1 MPVTEQLESPAMDSR
16 PHSLPPREPSVGLTP
31 LRPVISSESGAVS
44 LFPFMSILAS
54 LIGILT
60 LLIGLSMAVNQKK
73 EGMTEEDVKRAQEAK
88 SLAFLLKQKKDELDK
103 SKPEPTKNNL
113 DALELEK
120 LKLLLL
126 ELEKQKNELDKV
138 KISPEDE
145 LKVKIQLYTE
155 EKIAIE
161 KGHPPMQK
169 KIDELKAKVAALKEK
184 PVPKESVRVKPPKI
198 GAKAPRNI
206 FFIECNSAG
215 IVLRGTNDETKNIPF
230 ESIKSGSSVEFH
242 DFCINAKQSSGE
254 DYIILFLVR
263 KGGLLSYQYATALAE
278 LDFKV
283 KVAKLPIPNDGK
295 IDLSG
300 FRLKKL

>member
-1 MPVTEQLESPAMDSR
+1 
-16 PHSLPPREPSVGLTP
+16 
-31 LRPVISSESGAVS
+31 
-44 LFPFMSILAS
+44 MSILAS

-103 SKPEPTKNNL
+103 SKPEPKKENL

-198 GAKAPRNI
+198 GAKAPRNL
-206 FFIECNSAG
+206 FFVECNSTG
-215 IVLRGTNDETKNIPF
+215 IVLRGMGDETKAIPF
-230 ESIKSGSSVEFH
+230 ESIKAGTSVEFH
-242 DFCINAKQSSGE
+242 DYCINAKQSSGE
-254 DYIILFLVR
+254 DYVILFLVR

-300 FRLKKL
+300 FKLKKL

>member
-1 MPVTEQLESPAMDSR
+1 MPVTEQLESRSARNPVAENGTFFAKPAHAMK
-16 PHSLPPREPSVGLTP
+16 P
-31 LRPVISSESGAVS
+31 LIATRRGAVS

-54 LIGILT
+54 LIGILS
-60 LLIGLSMAVNQKK
+60 LLIGLSMAANQKK
-73 EGMTEEDVKRAQEAK
+73 EGMTEEEVKRAQERK

-103 SKPEPTKNNL
+103 IKPEPTKNNL

-138 KISPEDE
+138 KLSPEDE
-145 LKVKIQLYTE
+145 LKMKIQLYSE

-169 KIDELKAKVAALKEK
+169 KIEELKAKVAALKEK
-184 PVPKESVRVKPPKI
+184 PVPKESVKIKPPKI
-198 GAKAPRNI
+198 GVKAPRNL
-206 FFIECNSAG
+206 FFVECNSAG
-215 IVLRGTNDETKNIPF
+215 IVLRGTGDETKNIPF

-242 DFCINAKQSSGE
+242 DYCINAKQSSGE
-254 DYIILFLVR
+254 DYVILVRVR
-263 KGGLLSYQYATALAE
+263 KGGVLAYNYANALAE

-283 KVAKLPIPNDGK
+283 KTSKLPIPNDGK

>member
-1 MPVTEQLESPAMDSR
+1 MK
-16 PHSLPPREPSVGLTP
+16 P
-31 LRPVISSESGAVS
+31 LIATRRGAVS

-88 SLAFLLKQKKDELDK
+88 SLAFLLKQKKSELDK
-103 SKPEPTKNNL
+103 SKPIPTKNNL

-120 LKLLLL
+120 LKLMLLAL
-126 ELEKQKNELDKV
+126 EQQKNELDKV
-138 KISPEDE
+138 KVSPEDE
-145 LKVKIQLYTE
+145 LKAKIQLYSE

-161 KGHPPMQK
+161 KGHPPMEK
-169 KIDELKAKVAALKEK
+169 KIEELKAKVAALKEK
-184 PVPKESVRVKPPKI
+184 PVPKESVKIKPPKI
-198 GAKAPRNI
+198 GVKAPRNL
-206 FFIECNSAG
+206 FFVECNSTG
-215 IVLRGTNDETKNIPF
+215 IVLRGTADETKAIPL
-230 ESIKSGSSVEFH
+230 ESIKAGTSVEFH
-242 DFCINAKQSSGE
+242 DYCVNAKQSSGE
-254 DYIILFLVR
+254 DYVILFLVR
-263 KGGLLSYQYATALAE
+263 KGGVLSYNYANALAE

-283 KVAKLPIPNDGK
+283 KTSKLPVPNDGK

>member
-184 PVPKESVRVKPPKI
+184 PVPKESVKVKPPKI
-198 GAKAPRNI
+198 GAKAPRNL

-254 DYIILFLVR
+254 DYVILFLVR

>member
-1 MPVTEQLESPAMDSR
+1 MK
-16 PHSLPPREPSVGLTP
+16 P
-31 LRPVISSESGAVS
+31 LIATRRGAVS

-88 SLAFLLKQKKDELDK
+88 SLAFLLKQKKSELDK
-103 SKPEPTKNNL
+103 SKPIPTKNNL

-120 LKLLLL
+120 LKLMLLAL
-126 ELEKQKNELDKV
+126 EQQKNELDKV

-145 LKVKIQLYTE
+145 LKAKIQLYSE

-161 KGHPPMQK
+161 KGHPPMEK
-169 KIDELKAKVAALKEK
+169 KIEELKAKVAALKEK
-184 PVPKESVRVKPPKI
+184 PVPKESVKIKPPKI
-198 GAKAPRNI
+198 GVKAPRNL
-206 FFIECNSAG
+206 FFVECNSTG
-215 IVLRGTNDETKNIPF
+215 IVLRGTADETKAIPF
-230 ESIKSGSSVEFH
+230 ESIKAGTSVEFH
-242 DFCINAKQSSGE
+242 DYCVNAKQSSGE
-254 DYIILFLVR
+254 DYVILFLVR
-263 KGGLLSYQYATALAE
+263 KGGVLSYNYANALAE

-283 KVAKLPIPNDGK
+283 KTSKLPVPNDGK

>member
-1 MPVTEQLESPAMDSR
+1 
-16 PHSLPPREPSVGLTP
+16 
-31 LRPVISSESGAVS
+31 
-44 LFPFMSILAS
+44 
-54 LIGILT
+54 
-60 LLIGLSMAVNQKK
+60 
-73 EGMTEEDVKRAQEAK
+73 
-88 SLAFLLKQKKDELDK
+88 
-103 SKPEPTKNNL
+103 
-113 DALELEK
+113 
-120 LKLLLL
+120 
-126 ELEKQKNELDKV
+126 V

-254 DYIILFLVR
+254 DYVILFLVR

>member
-1 MPVTEQLESPAMDSR
+1 
-16 PHSLPPREPSVGLTP
+16 
-31 LRPVISSESGAVS
+31 
-44 LFPFMSILAS
+44 MSILAS

-88 SLAFLLKQKKDELDK
+88 SLAFLLKQKKAELDK

-120 LKLLLL
+120 LKLMLLAL
-126 ELEKQKNELDKV
+126 EQQKNELDKV
-138 KISPEDE
+138 KISPENE
-145 LKVKIQLYTE
+145 LKTKIQLYSE

-184 PVPKESVRVKPPKI
+184 PVPKESVRVQPPKI
-198 GAKAPRNI
+198 GVKAPRNL
-206 FFIECNSAG
+206 FFVECNSTG
-215 IVLRGTNDETKNIPF
+215 IVLRGTGDETKAIPF
-230 ESIKSGSSVEFH
+230 ESIKAGTSVEFH
-242 DFCINAKQSSGE
+242 DYCINAKQSSGE
-254 DYIILFLVR
+254 DYVILFLVR
-263 KGGLLSYQYATALAE
+263 KGGVLSYQYANALAE

-283 KVAKLPIPNDGK
+283 KTSKLPIPNDGK

>member
-1 MPVTEQLESPAMDSR
+1 MK
-16 PHSLPPREPSVGLTP
+16 P
-31 LRPVISSESGAVS
+31 LIATRRGAVS

-88 SLAFLLKQKKDELDK
+88 SLAFLLKQKKSELDK
-103 SKPEPTKNNL
+103 SKPIPTKNNL

-138 KISPEDE
+138 KVSPEDE
-145 LKVKIQLYTE
+145 LKAKIQLYSE

-161 KGHPPMQK
+161 KGHPPMEK
-169 KIDELKAKVAALKEK
+169 KIEELKAKVAALKEK
-184 PVPKESVRVKPPKI
+184 PVPKESVKIKPPKI
-198 GAKAPRNI
+198 GVKAPRNL
-206 FFIECNSAG
+206 FFVECNSTG
-215 IVLRGTNDETKNIPF
+215 IVLRGTADETKAIPF
-230 ESIKSGSSVEFH
+230 ESIKAGTSVEFH
-242 DFCINAKQSSGE
+242 DYCVNAKQSSGE
-254 DYIILFLVR
+254 DYVILFLVR
-263 KGGLLSYQYATALAE
+263 KGGVLSYNYANALAE

-283 KVAKLPIPNDGK
+283 KTSKLPVPNDGK

>member
-1 MPVTEQLESPAMDSR
+1 MK
-16 PHSLPPREPSVGLTP
+16 P
-31 LRPVISSESGAVS
+31 LIATRRGAVS

-54 LIGILT
+54 LIGILS
-60 LLIGLSMAVNQKK
+60 LLIGLSMAANQKK
-73 EGMTEEDVKRAQEAK
+73 EGMTEEEVKRAQERK

-103 SKPEPTKNNL
+103 IKPEPTKNNL

-138 KISPEDE
+138 KLSPEDE
-145 LKVKIQLYTE
+145 LKAKIQLYSE

-169 KIDELKAKVAALKEK
+169 KIEELKAKVAALKEK
-184 PVPKESVRVKPPKI
+184 PVPKESVKIKPPKI
-198 GAKAPRNI
+198 GVKAPRNL
-206 FFIECNSAG
+206 FFVECNSAG
-215 IVLRGTNDETKNIPF
+215 IVLRGTGDETKNIPF

-242 DFCINAKQSSGE
+242 DYCINAKQSSGE
-254 DYIILFLVR
+254 DYVILFLVR
-263 KGGLLSYQYATALAE
+263 KGGVLAYNYANALAE

-283 KVAKLPIPNDGK
+283 KTSKLPIPNDGK

>member
-1 MPVTEQLESPAMDSR
+1 MPVTEQLESRSARNPVAENGTFFANPAPAMK
-16 PHSLPPREPSVGLTP
+16 P
-31 LRPVISSESGAVS
+31 LIATRRGAVS

-73 EGMTEEDVKRAQEAK
+73 EGMTEEDVNRAKEAK
-88 SLAFLLKQKKDELDK
+88 SLAFLLKKKKAELDK

-254 DYIILFLVR
+254 DYVILFLVR

>member
-1 MPVTEQLESPAMDSR
+1 MK
-16 PHSLPPREPSVGLTP
+16 P
-31 LRPVISSESGAVS
+31 LIATRRGAVS

-88 SLAFLLKQKKDELDK
+88 SLAFLLKQKKAELDK
-103 SKPEPTKNNL
+103 SKPIPTKNNL

-138 KISPEDE
+138 KFSPEDE
-145 LKVKIQLYTE
+145 LKAKIQLYSE

-161 KGHPPMQK
+161 KGHPPMEK
-169 KIDELKAKVAALKEK
+169 KIEELKAKVAALKEK
-184 PVPKESVRVKPPKI
+184 PVPKESVKIKPPKI
-198 GAKAPRNI
+198 GTKAPRNL
-206 FFIECNSAG
+206 FFVECNSTG
-215 IVLRGTNDETKNIPF
+215 IVLRGTADETKAIPF
-230 ESIKSGSSVEFH
+230 ESIKAGTSVEFH
-242 DFCINAKQSSGE
+242 DYCVNAKQSSGE
-254 DYIILFLVR
+254 DYVILFLVR
-263 KGGLLSYQYATALAE
+263 KGGVLSYNYANALAE

-283 KVAKLPIPNDGK
+283 KTSKLPVPNDGK

>member
-1 MPVTEQLESPAMDSR
+1 MK
-16 PHSLPPREPSVGLTP
+16 P
-31 LRPVISSESGAVS
+31 LIATRRGAVS

-54 LIGILT
+54 LIGILS
-60 LLIGLSMAVNQKK
+60 LLIGLSMAANQKK
-73 EGMTEEDVKRAQEAK
+73 EGMTEEEGKRAQERK

-103 SKPEPTKNNL
+103 IKPEPTKNNL

-138 KISPEDE
+138 KLSPEDE
-145 LKVKIQLYTE
+145 LKAKIQLYSE

-169 KIDELKAKVAALKEK
+169 KIEELKAKVAALKEK
-184 PVPKESVRVKPPKI
+184 PVPKESVKIKPPKI
-198 GAKAPRNI
+198 GVKAPRNL
-206 FFIECNSAG
+206 FFVECNSAG
-215 IVLRGTNDETKNIPF
+215 IVLRGTGDETKNIPF

-242 DFCINAKQSSGE
+242 DYCINAKQSSGE
-254 DYIILFLVR
+254 DYVILFLVR
-263 KGGLLSYQYATALAE
+263 KGGVLAYNYANALAE

-283 KVAKLPIPNDGK
+283 KTSKLPIPNDGK

>member
-1 MPVTEQLESPAMDSR
+1 
-16 PHSLPPREPSVGLTP
+16 
-31 LRPVISSESGAVS
+31 
-44 LFPFMSILAS
+44 MSILAS

-254 DYIILFLVR
+254 DYVILFLVR

>member
-1 MPVTEQLESPAMDSR
+1 MPVTEQLESRSARNPVAENGTFFANPAHAMK
-16 PHSLPPREPSVGLTP
+16 P
-31 LRPVISSESGAVS
+31 LIATRRGAVS

-54 LIGILT
+54 LIGILS

-184 PVPKESVRVKPPKI
+184 PVPKESVKVKPPKI

-206 FFIECNSAG
+206 FFIECNSTG

>member
-1 MPVTEQLESPAMDSR
+1 MK
-16 PHSLPPREPSVGLTP
+16 P
-31 LRPVISSESGAVS
+31 LIATRRGAVS

-88 SLAFLLKQKKDELDK
+88 SLAFLLKQKKSELDK
-103 SKPEPTKNNL
+103 SKPIPTKNNL

-138 KISPEDE
+138 KFSPEDE
-145 LKVKIQLYTE
+145 LKAKIQLYSE

-161 KGHPPMQK
+161 KGHPPMEK
-169 KIDELKAKVAALKEK
+169 KIEELKAKVAALKEK
-184 PVPKESVRVKPPKI
+184 PVPKESVKIKPPKI
-198 GAKAPRNI
+198 GTKAPRNL
-206 FFIECNSAG
+206 FFVECNSTG
-215 IVLRGTNDETKNIPF
+215 IVLRGTADETKAIPF
-230 ESIKSGSSVEFH
+230 ESIKAGTSVEFH
-242 DFCINAKQSSGE
+242 DFCVNAKQSSGE
-254 DYIILFLVR
+254 DYVILFLVR
-263 KGGLLSYQYATALAE
+263 KGGVLSYNYANALAE

-283 KVAKLPIPNDGK
+283 KTSKLPVPNDGK

>member
-1 MPVTEQLESPAMDSR
+1 MK
-16 PHSLPPREPSVGLTP
+16 P
-31 LRPVISSESGAVS
+31 LIATRRGAVS

-54 LIGILT
+54 LIGILS
-60 LLIGLSMAVNQKK
+60 LLIGLSMAANQKK
-73 EGMTEEDVKRAQEAK
+73 EGMTEEEVKRAQERK

-103 SKPEPTKNNL
+103 IKPEPTKNNL

-126 ELEKQKNELDKV
+126 ELEKQKIELDKV
-138 KISPEDE
+138 KLSPEDE
-145 LKVKIQLYTE
+145 LKAKIQLYSE

-169 KIDELKAKVAALKEK
+169 KIEELKAKVAALKEK
-184 PVPKESVRVKPPKI
+184 PVPKESVKIKPPKI
-198 GAKAPRNI
+198 GVKAPRNL
-206 FFIECNSAG
+206 FFVECNSAG
-215 IVLRGTNDETKNIPF
+215 IVLRGTGDETKNIPF

-242 DFCINAKQSSGE
+242 DYCINAKQSSGE
-254 DYIILFLVR
+254 DYVILFLVR
-263 KGGLLSYQYATALAE
+263 KGGVLAYNYANALAE

-283 KVAKLPIPNDGK
+283 KTSKLPIPNDGK

>member
-1 MPVTEQLESPAMDSR
+1 MK
-16 PHSLPPREPSVGLTP
+16 P
-31 LRPVISSESGAVS
+31 LIATRRGAVS

-88 SLAFLLKQKKDELDK
+88 SLAFLLKQKKSELDK
-103 SKPEPTKNNL
+103 SKPIPTKNNL

-126 ELEKQKNELDKV
+126 ELEKQKNELDKL
-138 KISPEDE
+138 KMSPEDE
-145 LKVKIQLYTE
+145 LKAKIQLYSE

-161 KGHPPMQK
+161 KGHPPMEK
-169 KIDELKAKVAALKEK
+169 KIEELKAKVAALKEK
-184 PVPKESVRVKPPKI
+184 PVPKESVKIKPPKI
-198 GAKAPRNI
+198 GTKAPRNL
-206 FFIECNSAG
+206 FFVECNSTG
-215 IVLRGTNDETKNIPF
+215 IVLRGTADETKAIPL
-230 ESIKSGSSVEFH
+230 ESIKAGSSVEFH
-242 DFCINAKQSSGE
+242 DYCVNAKQSSGE
-254 DYIILFLVR
+254 DYVILFLVR
-263 KGGLLSYQYATALAE
+263 KGGVLSYNYANALAE

-283 KVAKLPIPNDGK
+283 KTSKLPVPNDGK

>member
-1 MPVTEQLESPAMDSR
+1 
-16 PHSLPPREPSVGLTP
+16 
-31 LRPVISSESGAVS
+31 
-44 LFPFMSILAS
+44 MSILAS

-103 SKPEPTKNNL
+103 SKPEPKKENL

-120 LKLLLL
+120 LKLMLLAL
-126 ELEKQKNELDKV
+126 EQQKNELDKV

-254 DYIILFLVR
+254 DYVILFLVR

>member
-1 MPVTEQLESPAMDSR
+1 MK
-16 PHSLPPREPSVGLTP
+16 P
-31 LRPVISSESGAVS
+31 LIATRRGAVS

-103 SKPEPTKNNL
+103 SKPEPKKENL

-184 PVPKESVRVKPPKI
+184 PVPKESVKVKPPKI
-198 GAKAPRNI
+198 GAKAPRNL

-254 DYIILFLVR
+254 DYVILFLVR

>member
-1 MPVTEQLESPAMDSR
+1 MK
-16 PHSLPPREPSVGLTP
+16 P
-31 LRPVISSESGAVS
+31 LIATRRGAVS

-88 SLAFLLKQKKDELDK
+88 SLAFLLKQKKSELDK
-103 SKPEPTKNNL
+103 SKPIPTKNNL

-138 KISPEDE
+138 KFSPEDE
-145 LKVKIQLYTE
+145 LKAKIQLYSE

-161 KGHPPMQK
+161 KGHPPMEK
-169 KIDELKAKVAALKEK
+169 KIEELKAKVAALKEK
-184 PVPKESVRVKPPKI
+184 PVPKESVKITPPKI
-198 GAKAPRNI
+198 GTKAPRNL
-206 FFIECNSAG
+206 FFVECNSTG
-215 IVLRGTNDETKNIPF
+215 IVLRGTADETKAIPF
-230 ESIKSGSSVEFH
+230 ESIKAGTSV
-242 DFCINAKQSSGE
+242 DFLNYCINAKQSSGE
-254 DYIILFLVR
+254 DYVILFLVR
-263 KGGLLSYQYATALAE
+263 KGGVLSYNYANALAE

-283 KVAKLPIPNDGK
+283 KTSKLPVPNDGK

>member
-1 MPVTEQLESPAMDSR
+1 MK
-16 PHSLPPREPSVGLTP
+16 P
-31 LRPVISSESGAVS
+31 LIATRRGAVS

-88 SLAFLLKQKKDELDK
+88 SLAFLLKQKKAELDK
-103 SKPEPTKNNL
+103 SKPIPTKNNL

-138 KISPEDE
+138 KFSPEDE
-145 LKVKIQLYTE
+145 LKAKIQLYSE

-161 KGHPPMQK
+161 KGHPPMEK
-169 KIDELKAKVAALKEK
+169 KIEELKAKVAALKEK
-184 PVPKESVRVKPPKI
+184 PVPKESVKIKPPKI
-198 GAKAPRNI
+198 GTKAPRNL
-206 FFIECNSAG
+206 FFVECNSTG
-215 IVLRGTNDETKNIPF
+215 IVLRGTADETKAIPF
-230 ESIKSGSSVEFH
+230 ESIKAGTSVEFH
-242 DFCINAKQSSGE
+242 DCCVNAKQSSGE
-254 DYIILFLVR
+254 DYVILFLVR
-263 KGGLLSYQYATALAE
+263 KGGVLSYNYANALAE

-283 KVAKLPIPNDGK
+283 KTSKLPVPNDGK

>member
-103 SKPEPTKNNL
+103 SKPEPKKENL

-120 LKLLLL
+120 LKLMLLAL
-126 ELEKQKNELDKV
+126 EQQKNELDKV

-198 GAKAPRNI
+198 GVKAPRNL

-215 IVLRGTNDETKNIPF
+215 IVLRGTGDETKNIPF
-230 ESIKSGSSVEFH
+230 ESIKAGSSVEFH

-254 DYIILFLVR
+254 DYVILFLVR

>member
-1 MPVTEQLESPAMDSR
+1 MK
-16 PHSLPPREPSVGLTP
+16 P
-31 LRPVISSESGAVS
+31 LIATRRGAVS

-73 EGMTEEDVKRAQEAK
+73 EGMTEEDVKRAKEAK
-88 SLAFLLKQKKDELDK
+88 SLAFLLKQKKSELDK
-103 SKPEPTKNNL
+103 SKPIPTKNNL

-120 LKLLLL
+120 LKLMLLAL
-126 ELEKQKNELDKV
+126 EQQKNELDKV

-145 LKVKIQLYTE
+145 LKTKIQLYSE

-161 KGHPPMQK
+161 KGHPPMEK
-169 KIDELKAKVAALKEK
+169 KIEELKAKVAALKEK
-184 PVPKESVRVKPPKI
+184 PVPKESVKIKPPKI
-198 GAKAPRNI
+198 GVKAPRNL
-206 FFIECNSAG
+206 FFVECNSTG
-215 IVLRGTNDETKNIPF
+215 IVLRGTADETKAIPF
-230 ESIKSGSSVEFH
+230 ESIKAGTSVEFH
-242 DFCINAKQSSGE
+242 DYCVNAKQSSGE
-254 DYIILFLVR
+254 DYVILFLVR
-263 KGGLLSYQYATALAE
+263 KGGVLSYNYANALAE

-283 KVAKLPIPNDGK
+283 KTSKLPVPNDGK

>member
-1 MPVTEQLESPAMDSR
+1 
-16 PHSLPPREPSVGLTP
+16 
-31 LRPVISSESGAVS
+31 
-44 LFPFMSILAS
+44 
-54 LIGILT
+54 
-60 LLIGLSMAVNQKK
+60 MAANQKK

-103 SKPEPTKNNL
+103 SKPVPTKNNL

-120 LKLLLL
+120 LKLMLLAL
-126 ELEKQKNELDKV
+126 EQQKNELDKV
-138 KISPEDE
+138 KLSPEDE
-145 LKVKIQLYTE
+145 LKTKIQLYME

-169 KIDELKAKVAALKEK
+169 KIEELKAKVAALKEK
-184 PVPKESVRVKPPKI
+184 PVPKESVKVKPPKI

-206 FFIECNSAG
+206 FFVECNSTG

-254 DYIILFLVR
+254 DYVILFLVR

>member
-1 MPVTEQLESPAMDSR
+1 MPVTEQLESRSARNPVAENGTFFANPAPAMK
-16 PHSLPPREPSVGLTP
+16 P
-31 LRPVISSESGAVS
+31 LIATRRGAVS

-88 SLAFLLKQKKDELDK
+88 SLAFLLKQKKAELDK

-198 GAKAPRNI
+198 GVKAPRNL

-215 IVLRGTNDETKNIPF
+215 IVLRGTGDETKNIPF
-230 ESIKSGSSVEFH
+230 ESIKAGSSVEFH
-242 DFCINAKQSSGE
+242 DYCINAKQSSGE
-254 DYIILFLVR
+254 DYVILFLVR

>member
-16 PHSLPPREPSVGLTP
+16 PHALPPGEPFMGLTP
-31 LRPVISSESGAVS
+31 LRPVISSERGAVS

-88 SLAFLLKQKKDELDK
+88 SLAFLLKQKKAELEK

-120 LKLLLL
+120 LKLMLLAL
-126 ELEKQKNELDKV
+126 EQQKNELDKV
-138 KISPEDE
+138 KISPENE
-145 LKVKIQLYTE
+145 LKTKIQLYSE

-184 PVPKESVRVKPPKI
+184 PVPKESVRVQPPKI
-198 GAKAPRNI
+198 GVKAPRNL
-206 FFIECNSAG
+206 FFVECNSTG
-215 IVLRGTNDETKNIPF
+215 IVLRGAGDETKAIPF
-230 ESIKSGSSVEFH
+230 ESIKDGTSVEFH
-242 DFCINAKQSSGE
+242 DYCINAKQSSGE
-254 DYIILFLVR
+254 DYVILFLVR
-263 KGGLLSYQYATALAE
+263 KGGVLSYQYANALAE

-283 KVAKLPIPNDGK
+283 KTSKLPIPNDGK

>member
-1 MPVTEQLESPAMDSR
+1 MK
-16 PHSLPPREPSVGLTP
+16 P
-31 LRPVISSESGAVS
+31 LIATRRGAVS

-88 SLAFLLKQKKDELDK
+88 SLAFLLKQKKSELDK
-103 SKPEPTKNNL
+103 SKPIPTKNNL

-126 ELEKQKNELDKV
+126 ELEK
-138 KISPEDE
+138 ISPEDE
-145 LKVKIQLYTE
+145 LKTKIQLYSE

-161 KGHPPMQK
+161 KGHPPMEK
-169 KIDELKAKVAALKEK
+169 KIEELKAKVAALKEK
-184 PVPKESVRVKPPKI
+184 PVPKESVKIKPPKI
-198 GAKAPRNI
+198 GTKAPRNL
-206 FFIECNSAG
+206 FFVECNSTG
-215 IVLRGTNDETKNIPF
+215 IVLRGTADETKAIPF
-230 ESIKSGSSVEFH
+230 ESIKAGTSVEFH
-242 DFCINAKQSSGE
+242 DFCVNAKQSSGE
-254 DYIILFLVR
+254 DYVILFLVR
-263 KGGLLSYQYATALAE
+263 KGGVLSYNYANALAE

-283 KVAKLPIPNDGK
+283 KTSKLPVPNDGK
-295 IDLSG
+295 IDLSC

>member
-88 SLAFLLKQKKDELDK
+88 SLAFLLKQKKAELDK
-103 SKPEPTKNNL
+103 SKPEPKKENL

-145 LKVKIQLYTE
+145 LKTKIQLYSE

-161 KGHPPMQK
+161 KGHPPMEK
-169 KIDELKAKVAALKEK
+169 KIEELKAKVAALKEK
-184 PVPKESVRVKPPKI
+184 PVPKESVKVKPPKI
-198 GAKAPRNI
+198 GAKAPRNL
-206 FFIECNSAG
+206 FFVECNSTG
-215 IVLRGTNDETKNIPF
+215 IVLRGMGDETKAIPF
-230 ESIKSGSSVEFH
+230 ESIKAGTSVEFH
-242 DFCINAKQSSGE
+242 DYCINAKQSSGE
-254 DYIILFLVR
+254 DYVILFLVR

-300 FRLKKL
+300 FKLKKL

>member
-1 MPVTEQLESPAMDSR
+1 MPVTEQLESRSARNPVAENGTFFANPAPAMK
-16 PHSLPPREPSVGLTP
+16 P
-31 LRPVISSESGAVS
+31 LIATRRGAVS

-73 EGMTEEDVKRAQEAK
+73 EGMTEEDVNRAKEAK
-88 SLAFLLKQKKDELDK
+88 SLAFLLKKKKDELDK

-169 KIDELKAKVAALKEK
+169 KIEELKAKVAALKEK

-254 DYIILFLVR
+254 DYVILFLVR

>member
-1 MPVTEQLESPAMDSR
+1 MPVTEQLESRSARNPVAENGTFFANPAPAMK
-16 PHSLPPREPSVGLTP
+16 P
-31 LRPVISSESGAVS
+31 LIATRRGAVS

-103 SKPEPTKNNL
+103 SKPEPKKENL

-254 DYIILFLVR
+254 DYVILFLVR